1 MVKKWESKYDFNRD
15 IIKIK
20 INMFKYKIFKIFKIN
35 FFLDSYFKFK
45 ILIQL
50 FESLNTEIDFRP
62 KKLWE
67 II

>member
-1 MVKKWESKYDFNRD
+1 M
-15 IIKIK
+15 
-20 INMFKYKIFKIFKIN
+20 FKIN

-62 KKLWE
+62 KKL
-67 II
+67 